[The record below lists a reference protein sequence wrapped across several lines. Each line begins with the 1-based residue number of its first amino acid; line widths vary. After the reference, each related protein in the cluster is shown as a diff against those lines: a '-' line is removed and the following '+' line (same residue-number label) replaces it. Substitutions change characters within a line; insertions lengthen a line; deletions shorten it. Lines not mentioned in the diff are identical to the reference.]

1 MFTTWGFTVAL
12 EDFFYPKAALHL
24 QSISEHSLQPL
35 QLIPNLPFA
44 QVRHSHDLHHQ
55 ACPACEMLRSL
66 AKSCLGVVL
75 LPREACSFPVVEDV
89 LYKNLAELGVKSGRA
104 GFVGALG
111 LG

>member
-1 MFTTWGFTVAL
+1 
-12 EDFFYPKAALHL
+12 
-24 QSISEHSLQPL
+24 
-35 QLIPNLPFA
+35 
-44 QVRHSHDLHHQ
+44 
-55 ACPACEMLRSL
+55 MLRSL

-89 LYKNLAELGVKSGRA
+89 LYKNLAELGVKSGCA